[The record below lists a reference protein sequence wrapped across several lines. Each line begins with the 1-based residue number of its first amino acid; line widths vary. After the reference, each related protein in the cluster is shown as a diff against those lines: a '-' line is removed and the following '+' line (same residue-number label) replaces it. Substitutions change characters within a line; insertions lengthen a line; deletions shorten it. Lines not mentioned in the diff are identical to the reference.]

1 MKALFHFS
9 PGTALRTRL
18 EAIASPRIAVVDQRD
33 EAGFARE
40 IADCEVLLHVLTP
53 VTAAMIAMAPRL
65 RLIQKI
71 GVGVNTIDRAAAAK
85 AGIAVANMPGTNTAA
100 VAEHTLALMLATL
113 RRVAAFDAA
122 TRAGRGWQVGVE
134 DAIGLGE
141 IGGSRVGFVGYGG
154 VPQRLTPA
162 LQALGAEVRFWNRS
176 PRPDAAAMAL
186 PLDELLATSD
196 IVSLHVPLTAETRQM
211 FDRARIA
218 QMKPG
223 AILINTA
230 RGELIDQNALAEAL
244 QSGRLAGAGLDVFE
258 REPMTEPGP
267 LAACPTLIA
276 TPHIAWL
283 TPQTFERS
291 LAVALE
297 NCRRL
302 AAGEPLLHQIAPE
315 TAA

>member
-9 PGTALRTRL
+9 PGAALQTRL
-18 EAIASPRIAVVDQRD
+18 TATASPRIVVVDQRD

-53 VTAAMIAMAPRL
+53 VTAAMIAMAPKL

-71 GVGVNTIDRAAAAK
+71 GVGVNTIDRVAAAK

-113 RRVAAFDAA
+113 RRVASFDAA
-122 TRAGRGWQVGVE
+122 TRAGRGWQIGVE
-134 DAIGLGE
+134 DALGLGE
-141 IGGSRVGFVGYGG
+141 IGGSRIGFIGYGG

-176 PRPDAAAMAL
+176 PRPDATAMAM

-196 IVSLHVPLTAETRQM
+196 ILSLHLPLTAETRQIL
-211 FDRARIA
+211 DRDRLA
-218 QMKPG
+218 QLKPG

-230 RGELIDQNALAEAL
+230 RGELIDQDALAEAL

-258 REPMTEPGP
+258 REPMTEPGL

-291 LAVALE
+291 LTVALE

-302 AAGEPLLHQIAPE
+302 EAGERLLHAIAPE
-315 TAA
+315 AAA

>member
-9 PGTALRTRL
+9 PGTALQTRL
-18 EAIASPRIAVVDQRD
+18 QAIASPRIAVVDQRD
-33 EAGFARE
+33 EAGFTRE

-53 VTAAMIAMAPRL
+53 VSAAMIAMAPKL

-71 GVGVNTIDRAAAAK
+71 GVGVNTIDRAAAEK

-100 VAEHTLALMLATL
+100 VAEHTLTLMLATL

-122 TRAGRGWQVGVE
+122 TRAGRGWQIGVE

-141 IGGSRVGFVGYGG
+141 IGGSRIGFAGYGG

-162 LQALGAEVRFWNRS
+162 LQALGAEVCFWNRS
-176 PRPDAAAMAL
+176 PRPDAIATAL
-186 PLDELLATSD
+186 PFDELLATSD
-196 IVSLHVPLTAETRQM
+196 ILSLHLPLTAETRQM

-218 QMKPG
+218 QLKKG

-230 RGELIDQNALAEAL
+230 RGELIDQAALAEAL
-244 QSGRLAGAGLDVFE
+244 LSGHLAGAGLDVFAH
-258 REPMTEPGP
+258 EPMTEPGT
-267 LAACPTLIA
+267 LAACPTLVA
-276 TPHIAWL
+276 TPHVAWL

-302 AAGEPLLHQIAPE
+302 EAGEPLLHQIAPE
-315 TAA
+315 AAA

>member
-9 PGTALRTRL
+9 PGTALRARL
-18 EAIASPRIAVVDQRD
+18 EAITSPRIAIVDQRD
-33 EAGFARE
+33 EAGFASE

-113 RRVAAFDAA
+113 RRVAAFDVA
-122 TRAGRGWQVGVE
+122 TRAGRGWQIGVE

-218 QMKPG
+218 QLKPG

-244 QSGRLAGAGLDVFE
+244 QSGHLAGAGLDVFE
-258 REPMTEPGP
+258 REPMTEPGL

-302 AAGEPLLHQIAPE
+302 EAGEALLHQIAPE
-315 TAA
+315 AAA